1 MEKLFHLKENNT
13 TVRTEIVAGLT
24 TFMTMAYIIA
34 LNPNLLTGFGAQGGS
49 QLWNGVFLATCIA
62 SAVGT
67 LVMAFAA
74 NKPFAMAPGM
84 GLNSFFAVVVAN
96 IVTLTGMSYLQSFQ
110 TALCVILIE
119 GIVFIILSVLK
130 VREKIVE
137 AIPLGIRLG
146 IAPAI
151 GLMLLNIGIGSNAG
165 VYSSDGGPFY
175 VMRDFFGALTPSL
188 AKANMGDGYPQMVLT
203 VVTMFVGLF
212 LIVLFAHKKIK
223 GSVLLGMLCASG
235 IYWAGEAIFLHT
247 NPFASLK
254 GASFVPAFGDMAET
268 TLFKFDFADPDWGG
282 NYRYAFGYYV
292 LVAWY
297 IVLFVI
303 FFATLFLSAR
313 RSLRSMLFPI
323 GVIVGVGVVYG
334 VMFTLRHVATLTSNV
349 ALTYCILAM
358 VAIELTLDLGFF
370 PSYAWYTL
378 AFSKLPFDLKVL
390 EANGDT
396 VFQTEMAQ
404 PMPQAAADT
413 LKTADKGL
421 GESWAF
427 RTTGAPHTLFKVYPV
442 SGGRAVLAE
451 DVAAIDERREAL
463 AATQE
468 RLRRSNAVL
477 EREAEV
483 QHEMWRLRSER
494 ELFVEIEKSLES
506 KTRRIQMLL
515 DSLPGSND
523 PDSIARR
530 REMLVE
536 VKLLVAYCKRKGA
549 LVLAEKSDPEFN
561 RERLQLVFNETAAD
575 LRSIG
580 VECAALVQTN
590 TPLPASV
597 VSVLYDCLYDF
608 ATVANAASDA
618 VLMLF
623 VQQDERRVQLRAML
637 DSSDAESERM
647 AATFDELRASLE
659 KHRVEY
665 SIETDSSSA
674 SLVAYVPLPTKGGK

>member
-1 MEKLFHLKENNT
+1 MANISKRKVLVIAGVVACVFACA
-13 TVRTEIVAGLT
+13 IVALLEFDSLGRPT
-24 TFMTMAYIIA
+24 PSGPSKGPSATAGYMIA
-34 LNPNLLTGFGAQGGS
+34 LGPLSAAWGFSMYIRCSDAKIRRWLVGVAALVAFWMLVVLLKYPIRGD
-49 QLWNGVFLATCIA
+49 LATALLWYCYYIPMTAIPTLCVLCAMRAA
-62 SAVGT
+62 SLDEVAWARCARRVI
-67 LVMAFAA
+67 VAISAFAV
-74 NKPFAMAPGM
+74 
-84 GLNSFFAVVVAN
+84 FAV
-96 IVTLTGMSYLQSFQ
+96 LTNN
-110 TALCVILIE
+110 VHH
-119 GIVFIILSVLK
+119 FI
-130 VREKIVE
+130 
-137 AIPLGIRLG
+137 
-146 IAPAI
+146 
-151 GLMLLNIGIGSNAG
+151 
-165 VYSSDGGPFY
+165 
-175 VMRDFFGALTPSL
+175 
-188 AKANMGDGYPQMVLT
+188 
-203 VVTMFVGLF
+203 
-212 LIVLFAHKKIK
+212 FA
-223 GSVLLGMLCASG
+223 
-235 IYWAGEAIFLHT
+235 
-247 NPFASLK
+247 
-254 GASFVPAFGDMAET
+254 
-268 TLFKFDFADPDWGG
+268 FDFADPDWGG

-483 QHEMWRLRSER
+483 QHEMW
-494 ELFVEIEKSLES
+494 
-506 KTRRIQMLL
+506 
-515 DSLPGSND
+515 
-523 PDSIARR
+523 
-530 REMLVE
+530 
-536 VKLLVAYCKRKGA
+536 
-549 LVLAEKSDPEFN
+549 
-561 RERLQLVFNETAAD
+561 
-575 LRSIG
+575 
-580 VECAALVQTN
+580 
-590 TPLPASV
+590 
-597 VSVLYDCLYDF
+597 
-608 ATVANAASDA
+608 
-618 VLMLF
+618 
-623 VQQDERRVQLRAML
+623 
-637 DSSDAESERM
+637 
-647 AATFDELRASLE
+647 
-659 KHRVEY
+659 
-665 SIETDSSSA
+665 
-674 SLVAYVPLPTKGGK
+674 